1 GEHEARLL
9 VSDEH
14 HRFEAAQIAV
24 HAPILGELDAG
35 ARELTRV
42 LLELRFEPFEQREGV
57 GGGAGEARDH
67 LALAEP
73 PNLLGVALHDGLAE
87 ADLAIASDDGF
98 AALLHHD
105 DRRRAPDVATLF
117 FFAVHSALDDGV
129 LWEHLR
135 ISPHRGKCRPRS
147 AANPPATVLADPLD
161 YPFLRHS
168 IRHITDRFASSPR
181 GRKVAPR
188 HAIEALL
195 LAAKEGALPTMCL
208 SFAASVNAGLSL
220 AVI

>member
-1 GEHEARLL
+1 DRLCVMPAVEQGARRGERVIAARADRRDRAVRVGLGLQHVARAGEHEARLL
-9 VSDEH
+9 VSDDH
-14 HRFEAAQIAV
+14 HRFEAAQISV

-42 LLELRFEPFEQREGV
+42 LLELRFESFEQREGV

-73 PNLLGVALHDGLAE
+73 PDLLGVALHDGLAE
-87 ADLAIASDDGF
+87 ADLAIAGDDGF

-105 DRRRAPDVATLF
+105 NRRRAPDVATLF

-135 ISPHRGKCRPRS
+135 ISPRRGKCRLRS
-147 AANPPATVLADPLD
+147 AAGPPATVLRTHLIIL
-161 YPFLRHS
+161 F
-168 IRHITDRFASSPR
+168 
-181 GRKVAPR
+181 
-188 HAIEALL
+188 
-195 LAAKEGALPTMCL
+195 
-208 SFAASVNAGLSL
+208 SVIAF
-220 AVI
+220 VT